1 MTNKCNALCHFQT
14 KTVLLLSRRFS
25 VSELNLILHV
35 GETNEKNVVSF
46 TSTKTVCVS
55 IHWLWKP
62 QTMSVARLL
71 MAPTTKHLTQKLP
84 FVPRPGKT
92 QRHLSPTLSVKL
104 TLYKLAFSNNCV
116 TASYPVG
123 FERCKIIKCVFF
135 QLQVWKSQNQ
145 CRSQILSLLDVF
157 QPFLYKKRHHVLFVS
172 TKI

>member
-1 MTNKCNALCHFQT
+1 MTNKCNTLCHFQT
-14 KTVLLLSRRFS
+14 KTVLLLSRRSS

-62 QTMSVARLL
+62 QTMSIARLL

-116 TASYPVG
+116 TGSYRFC

-135 QLQVWKSQNQ
+135 QLQVWKPQNQ
-145 CRSQILSLLDVF
+145 WRWQILCLLDV
-157 QPFLYKKRHHVLFVS
+157 L
-172 TKI
+172 